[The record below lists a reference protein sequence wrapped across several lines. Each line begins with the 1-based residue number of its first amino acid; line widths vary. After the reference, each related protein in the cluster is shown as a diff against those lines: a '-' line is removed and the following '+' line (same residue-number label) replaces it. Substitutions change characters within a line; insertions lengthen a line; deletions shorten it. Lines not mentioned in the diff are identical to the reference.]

1 MVGVAQGMLEAG
13 AAGEGDRR
21 ALLGR
26 FWGGCEVERGWARRA
41 PLVPHP
47 RPAGKEED

>member
-1 MVGVAQGMLEAG
+1 MVGVAQGVLEAR

-26 FWGGCEVERGWARRA
+26 FWGGCELERDWALRA
-41 PLVPHP
+41 PLMPQP